1 MDIPSLGR
9 ILLVVG
15 VVILI
20 IGGLFVLFGNSLN
33 GFPGTIRVEAQGV
46 SCIVPILASIILSIV
61 GTIVLNLVIR
71 LINKP

>member
-1 MDIPSLGR
+1 MDAQALGR

-15 VVILI
+15 VIVVVV
-20 IGGLFVLFGNSLN
+20 GLLLVLFGNFFN
-33 GFPGTIRVEAQGV
+33 NFPGTIQVQAQGI

-61 GTIVLNLVIR
+61 GTIVLNIVIR